1 MSDENNIM
9 KEQKEQSIK
18 DNNSS
23 NQANLKLIQ
32 EKVSINNQLNL
43 IYQIFIYIQFFIINI
58 NQKRKKKSK
67 KSLKILNY

>member
-1 MSDENNIM
+1 M

-18 DNNSS
+18 NNNSS

-32 EKVSINNQLNL
+32 EKASINNQLNL

-58 NQKRKKKSK
+58 NQRRKE
-67 KSLKILNY
+67 